1 MPPGTAKTRRRAAK
15 PRPAGAGTAEPG
27 PAGGGLATGGPA
39 APQTVPAADSPAP
52 PKSAP
57 EFRRS
62 ITMETAF
69 QPLADGRH
77 YQSRVVDG
85 VLTFVLVRGDEESC
99 SERFARLAKQREEE
113 AQEVE
118 EAAAAARQAQAL
130 ETEAEAKRKE
140 EAAAQQKAAAEAKV
154 R

>member
-1 MPPGTAKTRRRAAK
+1 
-15 PRPAGAGTAEPG
+15 
-27 PAGGGLATGGPA
+27 
-39 APQTVPAADSPAP
+39 
-52 PKSAP
+52 
-57 EFRRS
+57 
-62 ITMETAF
+62 METAF
-69 QPLADGRH
+69 QALPDGRH
-77 YQSRVVDG
+77 FQSRVVNK

-118 EAAAAARQAQAL
+118 EAAAAARQAQEAL